1 MPRATSLRWAQYQAS
16 PIKDESEE
24 EVIFLSSSPEN
35 QEDPPFPGHLEAH
48 RILSRSR
55 KPPSGTTSAFKE
67 DSSDPEIIEF
77 VSQENTFDS
86 DYVKTQAD
94 RSVGRLKRL
103 PHIRQQPFPWRRATV
118 HSIHG
123 GRGNGTVYRRESRGA
138 VVKCEDESSPPDVTD
153 TALVDVVG
161 GLPKRLGAGEVTTTS
176 LSSYRASPRKCKD
189 LHGPP
194 ARPLV
199 ESTASLEDVHQ
210 ELKECEQET
219 AVASSSAVLHCDL
232 PPSFEQASNPNE
244 EKSTL
249 LAEEPHETY
258 DEALQCQ
265 TIAENCL
272 KILTEET
279 VGFAPSPNEVS
290 EELVASQE
298 NAEEVPIALLE
309 PEDVQDGVNEAVEDG
324 LENGVD
330 HCEPAVSSSGSSS
343 SSSVTNPEFQSLRQ
357 RIDACVAAQGP
368 LREKANEMLRSL
380 HHHRAMLKA
389 ARKEVEKSAKS
400 AEVAAK
406 VRQAQLL
413 AELRH
418 SHSQVWQIHAHC
430 IAENID
436 LKEKL
441 RASVE
446 RREKLLK
453 EIQLVKMSPDFPQQ
467 DLGLISPPPG
477 LQLDDESDYTSSGE
491 TKTESEPEESQGVCQ
506 ASNELPCEASNIDKG
521 GKDVSHEEFFDQGSK
536 SDAAE
541 QPEPEP
547 LKSPQV
553 LPMQMVVPT
562 LQSLPQSMPTG
573 RNDLVAQDLVD
584 LEVAP
589 PPGLETLQTRS
600 VAAEARVDSR
610 PPVRESG
617 VEVKGRCWVAKPNK
631 SKVPTTG
638 AKGFTKRRLSALSV
652 GMEVGGVILH
662 SSWLGAFVNVGAA
675 IDGFVNSS
683 DMPEAIK
690 LNAGDFVT
698 GLVVREI
705 DLTTPRLLLSA
716 ANVVVHC

>member
-1 MPRATSLRWAQYQAS
+1 MPRATSLRPQLWVQDVPTIKSNGVSARWAQYQAS

-189 LHGPP
+189 LHGLP

-210 ELKECEQET
+210 EVMQCEQET

-232 PPSFEQASNPNE
+232 PPGFEQASNPNE

-249 LAEEPHETY
+249 LAEEPHETD

-272 KILTEET
+272 KILTEELACWKEMLSIYVT
-279 VGFAPSPNEVS
+279 LNIGQPGSFLSSLEEPVGFAPSPNEVS

-330 HCEPAVSSSGSSS
+330 HCEHAVSSSGSSS

-477 LQLDDESDYTSSGE
+477 LELDDESDYTSSGE

-573 RNDLVAQDLVD
+573 RNDLDLVD

-600 VAAEARVDSR
+600 VAAEARVDS
-610 PPVRESG
+610 RESG

-675 IDGFVNSS
+675 IDG
-683 DMPEAIK
+683 
-690 LNAGDFVT
+690 L
-698 GLVVREI
+698 
-705 DLTTPRLLLSA
+705 
-716 ANVVVHC
+716 